1 MQTSTRPHG
10 TPLFFS
16 FFFFIAEAVCWDGD
30 RGLAV
35 GRQTADA
42 VLWHQTFQFGI
53 SLSCLLT
60 LPLSCTRARMYPR
73 TQQRSFPLISL
84 PKLKDFEGLTQ
95 PGEHAHT
102 SVFPSTEKWT
112 QFHQPLLKRALARCA
127 TTFPVW
133 VENNSKYFFP
143 PFKTSVKHRHLFL
156 QTRHACNS
164 HEECVQHSTAAFWRI

>member
-1 MQTSTRPHG
+1 MRPLTQMHARKAAHAHAG
-10 TPLFFS
+10 IS
-16 FFFFIAEAVCWDGD
+16 AHDFFFFAEAVCWDGD

-60 LPLSCTRARMYPR
+60 LPLSCTRANTRARMYPR
-73 TQQRSFPLISL
+73 TQQRSFPLILL

-102 SVFPSTEKWT
+102 SIFPSTEKWI
-112 QFHQPLLKRALARCA
+112 QFHQPLLKRALRDAQPRFLCELKIIPNIS
-127 TTFPVW
+127 FP
-133 VENNSKYFFP
+133 F
-143 PFKTSVKHRHLFL
+143 
-156 QTRHACNS
+156 
-164 HEECVQHSTAAFWRI
+164 